1 MLQRTVRIFTKTR
14 IIARSLVKLTARAA
28 SFSKPTYKKRSALKL
43 KTTTRCC
50 AAIFGLSLAGS
61 VSAAGFQLL
70 EQNASGLGNAYAGSA
85 VVAEN
90 ASTIFYN
97 PAGMTQLKDREVSV
111 GVNLIKP
118 SFKFTD
124 EGSSAGTLAGNGGD
138 AGGWNVVPNAYGS
151 FAANDKLYFGMG
163 VSAPFGLK
171 TEYPNPWVGGAQ
183 SLVFE
188 IKTVNLNP
196 SVAYKIDPNLSVG
209 FGLNV
214 MKADAS
220 YERIVG
226 VTNAVY
232 TASTATLDINGTGYG
247 WNTGVLYSPAAGTKL
262 GLSYRSQVKQKMT
275 GSIKVAGPSAALNAA
290 GTSDVKAEL
299 DLPDTWLLSASQQF
313 GPCELLADISYIG
326 WGSIPKVDIIRTSA
340 TTAYAVGSTAQTLD
354 TNFRDTWRVALGG
367 NYKMNTSWKLK
378 TGLAW
383 DQTPVK
389 NAESRM
395 VSLPDND
402 RIWLSLGAQW
412 SINKESTLDLGA
424 AYLFIKDTK
433 INNNQAAAARG
444 TVTGTYQGSVTIL
457 GAQYSQAF

>member
-1 MLQRTVRIFTKTR
+1 M
-14 IIARSLVKLTARAA
+14 
-28 SFSKPTYKKRSALKL
+28 KL

-111 GVNLIKP
+111 GVNMIKP
-118 SFKFTD
+118 SFKFTN
-124 EGSSAGTLAGNGGD
+124 EGSSTGTLAGNGGD

-151 FAANDKLYFGMG
+151 LAMDDKFYFGMG

-171 TEYPNPWVGGAQ
+171 TEYQNPWAGGAQ
-183 SLVFE
+183 SLLFE

-196 SVAYKIDPNLSVG
+196 SVAYKINPKLSVG
-209 FGLNV
+209 FGLNI
-214 MKADAS
+214 MEAEAD
-220 YERIVG
+220 YKRIVG
-226 VTNAVY
+226 VADLNPIQMYASS
-232 TASTATLDINGTGYG
+232 TASLVLSGTGYG

-275 GSIKVAGPSAALNAA
+275 GSITVTGPSATLNAG

-313 GPCELLADISYIG
+313 GPYELLADVSYAG
-326 WGSIPKVDIIRTSA
+326 WSSIPKVDIIRTSGA
-340 TTAYAVGSTAQTLD
+340 LNGQIAQTLD

-367 NYKMNTSWKLK
+367 NYKMNSSWKLK
-378 TGLAW
+378 TGIAW